1 MKRLLRTIVRRT
13 PLYAAYRGYLERRS
27 WRLAKRRFLPWTDED
42 QRRLAFYRPF
52 VTPGDVV
59 FDVGAN
65 LGNRAKVFSR
75 LGAVVVAVEPQ
86 AACADFLEESF
97 RGTPD
102 VHLVR
107 SALGAAR
114 GEAEMSI
121 CGAHTISS
129 LSHDWIRSVV
139 ASDRFADH
147 VWNRRERVPVDTLD
161 HLMARFGRPSFIKID
176 VEGFEDQ
183 VVAGLSRPVPALSME
198 FTPEYLTAAL
208 RCIDHLAGLGDVRFQ
223 YSLGESMAFALP
235 EWVGADAIREA
246 LAAVPAEA
254 VGDLYARFDG

>member
-1 MKRLLRTIVRRT
+1 MNRLLRSIARRT
-13 PLYAAYRGYLERRS
+13 PLYAAYRRYAERRC
-27 WRLAKRRFLPWTDED
+27 WRLARRRFREWSGDD
-42 QRRLAFYRPF
+42 QQRLDFYRRF
-52 VTPGDVV
+52 VVAGDVV

-65 LGNRAKVFSR
+65 LGNRAKVFHR

-86 AACADFLEESF
+86 PSCADFLAEMF

-107 SALGAAR
+107 TALGATP
-114 GEAEMSI
+114 GEAEMLI

-129 LSHDWIRSVV
+129 LSREWINSVV
-139 ASDRFADH
+139 SSGRFADH
-147 VWNRRERVPVDTLD
+147 VWNRTELVPVDTLD
-161 HLMARFGRPSFIKID
+161 NLVARYGMPSFVKID

-183 VVAGLSRPVPALSME
+183 VVAGLSRPVPAMSME
-198 FTPEYLTAAL
+198 FTPEYMAGSL
-208 RCIDHLAGLGDVRFQ
+208 RCIDHLAGIGDVRFQ

-235 EWVGADAIREA
+235 DWVGVDAIRGA

-254 VGDLYARFDG
+254 FGDIYAVFED